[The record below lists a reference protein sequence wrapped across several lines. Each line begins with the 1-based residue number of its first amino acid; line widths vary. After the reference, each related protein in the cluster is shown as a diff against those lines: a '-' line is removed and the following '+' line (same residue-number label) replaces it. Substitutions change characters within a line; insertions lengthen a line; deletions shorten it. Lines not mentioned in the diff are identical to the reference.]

1 MIQTMGNLW
10 SYLTG
15 DDDCDEVWEL
25 EDYMKAWALGPMTGA
40 LWLGPGFDLLA
51 SVVGG
56 VEPRLSKAPTSAMA
70 EFAVQTVN
78 LVTDDDIDIQDVGR
92 TLERM
97 SRGLGGDAAALGVSW
112 NILKQLLGLTERIT
126 DGD

>member
-1 MIQTMGNLW
+1 
-10 SYLTG
+10 
-15 DDDCDEVWEL
+15 
-25 EDYMKAWALGPMTGA
+25 
-40 LWLGPGFDLLA
+40 
-51 SVVGG
+51 
-56 VEPRLSKAPTSAMA
+56 
-70 EFAVQTVN
+70 
-78 LVTDDDIDIQDVGR
+78 VGR